1 MPRYRT
7 AYPPEFRRQMVDLV
21 RSGRTPEELAREFEP
36 TAQSIS
42 TWVKQAERDAG
53 KRVDGPRASSRM
65 RSIVQAEKAHPTIR
79 RDQASRTTAR

>member
-1 MPRYRT
+1 MSG
-7 AYPPEFRRQMVDLV
+7 FRATSAM
-21 RSGRTPEELAREFEP
+21 SGRTPEELARKFEP